1 MKIQTVSFL
10 QSAKCLK
17 DCPKSDLPEFAF
29 IGRSNVGKSSLINC
43 LTNQRGLARVSKT
56 PGRTREINFFSLNDQ
71 WTLVDLPGFGFAK
84 VSRKE
89 QEKFNEFVSDYLLNR
104 PNLRGVL
111 LLLDS
116 RHPPQNIDLEFV
128 AWLVESNLP
137 FVLVFTKIDKS
148 KARVVEKNRALFLQ
162 EMKAFSAGEPVTFL
176 TSSTTGQGRGEIHT
190 FVRRALEAGGA

>member
-56 PGRTREINFFSLNDQ
+56 PGRTREINFFSLNGQ

-89 QEKFNEFVSDYLLNR
+89 QEQFNEFVSDYLLNR

-148 KARVVEKNRALFLQ
+148 KARVVEKHRALFLQ
-162 EMKAFSAGEPVTFL
+162 EMKAFSEGEPVTFL

>member
-1 MKIQTVSFL
+1 MKIQTISFL
-10 QSAKCLK
+10 QSATSLK

-43 LTNQRGLARVSKT
+43 LTNKRGLARVSKS

-71 WTLVDLPGFGFAK
+71 WTLVDLPGYGFAK
-84 VSRKE
+84 VSRKR
-89 QEKFNEFVSDYLLNR
+89 QENFNEFVSDYLLNR

-128 AWLVESNLP
+128 AWLVESQLP

-148 KARVVEKNRALFLQ
+148 KARVVEKHRALFLQ
-162 EMKAFSAGEPVTFL
+162 EMKAFSEGEPVTFL

>member
-128 AWLVESNLP
+128 AWLVDSNLP

-162 EMKAFSAGEPVTFL
+162 EMKDFSEGEPVTFL

>member
-1 MKIQTVSFL
+1 MKIQTISFL
-10 QSAKCLK
+10 QSATSLK

-43 LTNQRGLARVSKT
+43 LTNQRGLARVSKS

-71 WTLVDLPGFGFAK
+71 WTLVDLPGYGFAK
-84 VSRKE
+84 VSRKR
-89 QEKFNEFVSDYLLNR
+89 QENFNEFVSDYLLNR

-128 AWLVESNLP
+128 AWLVESQLP

-148 KARVVEKNRALFLQ
+148 KARVVEKHRALFLQ
-162 EMKAFSAGEPVTFL
+162 EMKAFSEGEPVTFL

>member
-1 MKIQTVSFL
+1 MKIQTISFL
-10 QSAKCLK
+10 QSATSLK

-56 PGRTREINFFSLNDQ
+56 PGRTREINFFSLNGQ

-89 QEKFNEFVSDYLLNR
+89 QEQFNEFVSDYLLNR

-128 AWLVESNLP
+128 AWLVESQLP

-148 KARVVEKNRALFLQ
+148 KARVVEKHRALFLQ
-162 EMKAFSAGEPVTFL
+162 EMKAFSEGEPVTFL

>member
-190 FVRRALEAGGA
+190 FVRRALEVGGA